1 MPEIFKAAEILKTAI
16 RIEENGIIFY
26 RGMLNRFKAKELQGI
41 FSFLADEDERHLK
54 IFEEMLSKT
63 EQYERADSYPG
74 EYEAY
79 LHAFADEHV
88 FSKEKTGQLMAE
100 KVKDIKE
107 AIQFGIEVELDSI
120 NYYQEI
126 KRFVPD
132 YQKVVIEKIVEEERN
147 HFLKL
152 SGIKKSL
159 K

>member
-1 MPEIFKAAEILKTAI
+1 MSEIFKAEEILKTAI

-26 RGMLNRFKAKELQGI
+26 REMVKKFKEKDLQAT
-41 FSFLADEDERHLK
+41 FNFLAEEDEKHRK
-54 IFEEMLSKT
+54 IFEEMLSKS
-63 EQYERADSYPG
+63 EQYEMVDSYPG
-74 EYEAY
+74 EHEAY

-88 FSKEKTGQLMAE
+88 FSKEKTGELMAK
-100 KVKDIKE
+100 KVKDAKE
-107 AIQFGIEVELDSI
+107 AINFGIEVELDSI

-132 YQKVVIEKIVEEERN
+132 YQKATIEKIIEEERN

-152 SGIKKSL
+152 SDIKKTL

>member
-1 MPEIFKAAEILKTAI
+1 MPEMFKAAEILRTAI

-26 RGMLNRFKAKELQGI
+26 REMIKEIKEKDLQDI
-41 FSFLADEDERHLK
+41 FSFLADEDELHRE
-54 IFEEMLSKT
+54 IFEGMLAKS
-63 EQYERADSYPG
+63 EQYEMIDSYPG

-79 LHAFADEHV
+79 LRAFADEHV
-88 FSKEKTGQLMAE
+88 FNKEKTGGLM
-100 KVKDIKE
+100 VKKIKDVKE

-126 KRFVPD
+126 KRFIPD
-132 YQKVVIEKIVEEERN
+132 YQKDTIEKIIEEERK

-152 SGIKKSL
+152 SDIKKTL